1 MGDMSGNAV
10 NRNLSGLMRRAA
22 RCRMA
27 ASTLAV
33 VTGDAD
39 RDDYS
44 PNFGSSTGICQLVR
58 DEL

>member
-1 MGDMSGNAV
+1 MGDMSVNAV

-22 RCRMA
+22 RFRMV

-33 VTGDAD
+33 VPGGAD
-39 RDDYS
+39 RDQYS
-44 PNFGSSTGICQLVR
+44 PNFGSSTGICQLVQ